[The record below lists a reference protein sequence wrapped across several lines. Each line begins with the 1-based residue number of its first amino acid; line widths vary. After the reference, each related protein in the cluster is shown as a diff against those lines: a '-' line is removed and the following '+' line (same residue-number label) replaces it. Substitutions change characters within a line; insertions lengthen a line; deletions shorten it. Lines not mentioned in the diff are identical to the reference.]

1 MDEIDQRARRAAER
15 ILEDERL
22 TDNLEDEA
30 AQVLIDWGIAR
41 AEAIA
46 RTTEDAPTMQN
57 RLQAVRRLMR
67 YVNRWIPRRV
77 EADNE
82 TNREILTKIL
92 ELAAVAYG
100 QTTPLISPGLVDAV
114 AAQLATSGNTPS
126 EVIRNLL
133 TLVENRLCDHPDN
146 SEERYGTEIY
156 F

>member
-1 MDEIDQRARRAAER
+1 
-15 ILEDERL
+15 
-22 TDNLEDEA
+22 
-30 AQVLIDWGIAR
+30 
-41 AEAIA
+41 
-46 RTTEDAPTMQN
+46 
-57 RLQAVRRLMR
+57 MR

-77 EADNE
+77 EVDHE
-82 TNREILTKIL
+82 TTREILTKIL
-92 ELAAVAYG
+92 ELAAIAYG
-100 QTTPLISPGLVDAV
+100 QTAHPVSPDRVDTV